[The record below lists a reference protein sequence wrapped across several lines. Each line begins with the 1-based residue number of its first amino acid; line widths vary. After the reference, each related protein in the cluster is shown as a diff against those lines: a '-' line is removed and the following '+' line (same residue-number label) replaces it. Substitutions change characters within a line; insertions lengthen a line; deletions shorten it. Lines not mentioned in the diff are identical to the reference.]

1 MKLRNSDQVRA
12 FKAAL
17 DRCKSSVWIESA
29 SGERIELGDPRTRER
44 GIERLLRDDSDEME
58 LFALEYADF
67 VTLAHCLAIA

>member
-1 MKLRNSDQVRA
+1 MKLYNPDQVQA
-12 FKAAL
+12 LKAAL
-17 DRCKSSVWIESA
+17 DRCRSSVWIESV

>member
-44 GIERLLRDDSDEME
+44 GIERLLRDDSDEM
-58 LFALEYADF
+58 
-67 VTLAHCLAIA
+67 